1 MKDETILKIAEETEK
16 VLKRME
22 FHEPC
27 DQLLPSY
34 NALLTA
40 ARENHPEDGFIQAL
54 QPIEDVSAKGK
65 NKNQLQIL
73 FSQLRIALAALA
85 EPE

>member
-1 MKDETILKIAEETEK
+1 MKDETIVKIAEKTEK
-16 VLKRME
+16 ILLRME

-54 QPIEDVSAKGK
+54 QPISALPKGST
-65 NKNQLQIL
+65 NQLHIL
-73 FSQLRIALAALA
+73 FSQLRIALEALM